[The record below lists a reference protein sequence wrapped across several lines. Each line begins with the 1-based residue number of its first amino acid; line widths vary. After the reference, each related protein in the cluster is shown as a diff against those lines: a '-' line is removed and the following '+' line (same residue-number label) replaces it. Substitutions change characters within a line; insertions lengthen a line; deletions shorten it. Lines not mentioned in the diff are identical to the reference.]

1 MVMQDRLIEES
12 FSKYKEYLTAVIKA
26 VCRDISDADV
36 DDILSDVYLKL
47 CRTSQMYDEDKAS
60 VKTYLSYIARNAA
73 IDFCR
78 KSKAADENIDEHVEL
93 RTDEDMDEYILQAEV
108 LPTPA
113 QISICFLKMGGL
125 FSHSIRMSLKK
136 LLITRNGRTTVRD
149 FLFRWR
155 RIGGMWIMVSNVPNM
170 IIYLTFTE
178 QKYPRGLNG
187 YVMSR

>member
-1 MVMQDRLIEES
+1 MQDRLIEES

-93 RTDEDMDEYILQAEV
+93 RTDEDMDEYILQAERAELVNEALKQLDKKERDIFIMFYYFENTIDEISMNTEIKPSTLKSV
-108 LPTPA
+108 LHRGR
-113 QISICFLKMGGL
+113 KK
-125 FSHSIRMSLKK
+125 LKK
-136 LLITRNGRTTVRD
+136 
-149 FLFRWR
+149 
-155 RIGGMWIMVSNVPNM
+155 
-170 IIYLTFTE
+170 Y
-178 QKYPRGLNG
+178 LNG
-187 YVMSR
+187 KGYEFEN